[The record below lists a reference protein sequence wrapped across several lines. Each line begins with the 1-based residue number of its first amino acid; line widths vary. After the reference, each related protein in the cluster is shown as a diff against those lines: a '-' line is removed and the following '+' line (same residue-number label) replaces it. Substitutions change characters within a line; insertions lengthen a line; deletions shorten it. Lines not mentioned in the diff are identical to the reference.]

1 MIKMT
6 KKSSLFIVML
16 TVLWQ
21 TSPLL
26 AQRRNIVKVNYSS
39 LPAQVV
45 GGAYERVVSKRVS
58 LQVSG
63 WRSFNEQGI
72 RVFGK
77 TSMEEAY
84 AWLPEIRYYFS
95 RKAPQ
100 GVYLGGFYRYRK
112 ASFEL
117 DDEGYSHAQVRTYSI
132 GPLLGAQA
140 LTLKQRLAFD
150 VLLGMHLN
158 AHNFSSDDGRSIQS
172 YREGGDIL
180 MLSRAG
186 IRFAASLGFAF

>member
-1 MIKMT
+1 MGIT
-6 KKSSLFIVML
+6 KKSGLFIVML
-16 TVLWQ
+16 TALWQ

-26 AQRRNIVKVNYSS
+26 AQRNNIVKVNYSS

-45 GGAYERVVSKRVS
+45 GGAYERVVSERVS
-58 LQVSG
+58 LQISG
-63 WRSFNEQGI
+63 WKSFNERGI
-72 RVFGK
+72 SVAK
-77 TSMEEAY
+77 TALEEGY
-84 AWLPEIRYYFS
+84 AWVPEIRYYFS

-100 GVYLGGFYRYRK
+100 GVYMGGFCRYRK

-140 LTLKQRLAFD
+140 LALKQRLAFD
-150 VLLGMHLN
+150 FLLGLHLN
-158 AHNFSSDDGRSIQS
+158 SHDFSSDDGRGIES
-172 YREGGDIL
+172 YRSGGDMM

-186 IRFAASLGFAF
+186 IRFAASLGLAF